1 MFSAS
6 EQDTEHQAI
15 APVYMS
21 VQSSNGHW
29 GEQVPMDD
37 LKISPALVF
46 SIYKQER
53 ELGRRIVLRER
64 SHAIHQNGEQKGR
77 ETRIR
82 LENC

>member
-29 GEQVPMDD
+29 SDQVPIDD
-37 LKISPALVF
+37 LKISPASVF

-53 ELGRRIVLRER
+53 ELGMRIVLREK
-64 SHAIHQNGEQKGR
+64 SQKAEKLGSG
-77 ETRIR
+77 
-82 LENC
+82 

>member
-15 APVYMS
+15 VPVYMS

-29 GEQVPMDD
+29 GDQVPIDD
-37 LKISPALVF
+37 LKISPASVF

-64 SHAIHQNGEQKGR
+64 SHAINQNGKQKTEKLRSG
-77 ETRIR
+77 
-82 LENC
+82 